1 MPPIAFK
8 QLPDSPLDTYGL
20 GRSASAV
27 PQYAAQPPASRSV
40 ARPWAAPAGTSST
53 IASRQARATELYR
66 EYGALVYRRC
76 ARLLKHPEAA
86 RDATQEVFA
95 KLVRDLEKLEAREAS
110 LRWLYCVATNHC
122 LNHLRDQRRH
132 AEEGLEDALEL
143 TAAIGGGSFDRALV
157 LGVLSHFDEATR
169 AVAVAI
175 YVDGMDYDEVAQALG
190 VSKRTVSRKLTKFLA
205 TARDLIAS
213 DRKAGATAC

>member
-8 QLPDSPLDTYGL
+8 ELPDSPLDTYGL
-20 GRSASAV
+20 GRTPSTV
-27 PQYAAQPPASRSV
+27 PPHAAQPPTSRSL
-40 ARPWAAPAGTSST
+40 ARPWAAPAVTSSV
-53 IASRQARATELYR
+53 ASRQARATELYR

-132 AEEGLEDALEL
+132 AEEGLEYALEL
-143 TAAIGGGSFDRALV
+143 SAAIGGGSFDRALV

-169 AVAVAI
+169 AVAVAV
-175 YVDGMDYDEVAQALG
+175 YVDGMAYDEVAEALG
-190 VSKRTVSRKLTKFLA
+190 VSKRTVSRKLTRFLA
-205 TARDLIAS
+205 TARELVACG
-213 DRKAGATAC
+213 KNGGARAC